1 MQGEEI
7 NIDHFTQ
14 KLINTTH
21 NINSTMGHVHI
32 ELRDKNNEEN
42 FVHNVYTYK

>member
-7 NIDHFTQ
+7 NMDHFTQ
-14 KLINTTH
+14 KLINTTR

-32 ELRDKNNEEN
+32 ELRDKTNQQQ
-42 FVHNVYTYK
+42 FGT